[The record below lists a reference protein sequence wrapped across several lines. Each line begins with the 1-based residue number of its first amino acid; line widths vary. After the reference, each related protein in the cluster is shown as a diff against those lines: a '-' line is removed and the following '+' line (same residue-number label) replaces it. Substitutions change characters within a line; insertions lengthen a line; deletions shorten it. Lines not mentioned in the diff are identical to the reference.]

1 VPGAGAP
8 IARQNPPETATRDN
22 SPIENEEKN
31 AVSVIILKDKKKNHI
46 AGNSTGKTPEYSERQ
61 DPPVNSRISLAQQLG
76 LGVGK
81 IVLDPGHGG
90 KDPGALA
97 FGLKEKDI
105 VLKVAKN
112 LAYHLKKDMN
122 ADVILTRDSD
132 HFLPLEERTAI
143 ANTND
148 ADLFISLH
156 INAHPSPE
164 VKGFETYFLNLST
177 NDEAMRVAARENA
190 TSAHQMSD
198 LEDILSDI
206 MQNSKINES
215 SRLAQ
220 QVHSSIANG
229 LDTPPYIVKNMGVKQ
244 APFYV
249 LIGAGMPAILIEL
262 AFISNPDDAR
272 LLADDTFIDKMTGEI
287 SRGIL
292 EYANANTAQL

>member
-1 VPGAGAP
+1 MPG
-8 IARQNPPETATRDN
+8 QNQLEPSPPDN
-22 SPIENEEKN
+22 SGIGNEDKK
-31 AVSVIILKDKKKNHI
+31 VVTVIVLNDKKKTHVAEKNNDNNL
-46 AGNSTGKTPEYSERQ
+46 GYNDRQ
-61 DPPVNSRISLAQQLG
+61 DQPVNSRISLAQQLG

-81 IVLDPGHGG
+81 IVIDPGHGG

-112 LAYHLKKDMN
+112 LAHHLKKDMN

-132 HFLPLEERTAI
+132 TFLSLEERTAI

-156 INAHPSPE
+156 INAHPSPK

-220 QVHSSIANG
+220 QVHNSIANG
-229 LDTPPYIVKNMGVKQ
+229 LDTPYTVKDMGVKQ

-262 AFISNPDDAR
+262 AFISNPEDAR
-272 LLADDTFIDKMTGEI
+272 LLGDDTFIDKMTAEI
-287 SRGIL
+287 SQGIL
-292 EYANANTAQL
+292 EYVNANTAQL